1 MSRNA
6 GTPASSPPRESF
18 ASMAGVMAHEVN
30 NLMTI
35 VTASVELASAHP
47 SSDRQLKQLQRAAW
61 AANLATRLTRQALS
75 LVRGDD
81 TAGSV
86 VDITKAIAGMDSL
99 RFQFEDRNV
108 SLFQELGRVPLHVR
122 LDPEQLELSLI
133 NLIRNAADAMPNGGS
148 VTIAVNAMANP
159 ARVEVAVADTGV
171 GIPADII
178 ERITEP
184 FFTTKAAGHGAGLGL
199 AVVRAFVGTAAGTM
213 TIDTTPGKG
222 TVVRLRFPQV
232 DDGDQASGSADTV
245 HGADPTAQ

>member
-6 GTPASSPPRESF
+6 GTPAYSPPRESF
-18 ASMAGVMAHEVN
+18 ASMAGVMGHEVN

-86 VDITKAIAGMDSL
+86 VDITKAIVGMDSL
-99 RFQFEDRNV
+99 RFQIEDRNV

-133 NLIRNAADAMPNGGS
+133 NLVRNAADAMPNGGS
-148 VTIAVNAMANP
+148 VTIAANAMANP
-159 ARVEVAVADTGV
+159 PGWKLLSP
-171 GIPADII
+171 IP
-178 ERITEP
+178 E
-184 FFTTKAAGHGAGLGL
+184 L
-199 AVVRAFVGTAAGTM
+199 AF
-213 TIDTTPGKG
+213 
-222 TVVRLRFPQV
+222 RL
-232 DDGDQASGSADTV
+232 T
-245 HGADPTAQ
+245 